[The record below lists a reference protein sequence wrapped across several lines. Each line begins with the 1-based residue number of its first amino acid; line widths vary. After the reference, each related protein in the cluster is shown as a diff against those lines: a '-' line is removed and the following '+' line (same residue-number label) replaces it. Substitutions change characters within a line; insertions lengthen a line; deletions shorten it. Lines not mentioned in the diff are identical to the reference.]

1 MDIFEWVAVTKSEAF
16 SDLRL
21 AAGSL
26 PLIRLKGDLKHRDI
40 YEPLTAEEVRA
51 AFIQIV
57 TPDGL
62 GKFQKDHVNLPW

>member
-1 MDIFEWVAVTKSEAF
+1 MDIFEWVAVTKPEAF

-21 AAGSL
+21 AAGS
-26 PLIRLKGDLKHRDI
+26 PPPIRVKGDLIRIDS
-40 YEPLTAEEVRA
+40 YVPLTAEEVRA

-62 GKFQKDHVNLPW
+62 GKFQKDT